1 MILKLPGIEVK
12 DPSFNMDAV
21 WIDKHNKDKAEASGY
36 MIVTP
41 EAVIATHLNQLLV
54 KHAGDLIGQDEVQD
68 LLDNLQKSSP
78 KLVETV
84 IPKILPLNQLTGIL
98 KILLAESVPIT
109 DLKRVLEL
117 LSNIN
122 ISKMSIVEIAE
133 IIRPALVGL
142 LIQKICPINKELSVI
157 TLSPE
162 MEQIIINA
170 LKEKNTTGISL
181 DPTFTK
187 NMLKAIAQAYETA
200 SSKGDNCILLTSPI
214 IRKDLANLIR
224 QNIEDL
230 HVLAFTELPET
241 RRINIIAT
249 IENKLQEENNK

>member
-1 MILKLPGIEVK
+1 
-12 DPSFNMDAV
+12 
-21 WIDKHNKDKAEASGY
+21 
-36 MIVTP
+36 
-41 EAVIATHLNQLLV
+41 
-54 KHAGDLIGQDEVQD
+54 
-68 LLDNLQKSSP
+68 
-78 KLVETV
+78 
-84 IPKILPLNQLTGIL
+84 
-98 KILLAESVPIT
+98 
-109 DLKRVLEL
+109 
-117 LSNIN
+117 
-122 ISKMSIVEIAE
+122 
-133 IIRPALVGL
+133 
-142 LIQKICPINKELSVI
+142 
-157 TLSPE
+157 

-200 SSKGDNCILLTSPI
+200 SAKGDNSILLTSPI

-249 IENKLQEENNK
+249 IENKIQEEKNK

>member
-1 MILKLPGIEVK
+1 M
-12 DPSFNMDAV
+12 
-21 WIDKHNKDKAEASGY
+21 
-36 MIVTP
+36 
-41 EAVIATHLNQLLV
+41 
-54 KHAGDLIGQDEVQD
+54 
-68 LLDNLQKSSP
+68 QKSSP

-170 LKEKNTTGISL
+170 LKRK
-181 DPTFTK
+181 
-187 NMLKAIAQAYETA
+187 
-200 SSKGDNCILLTSPI
+200 IL
-214 IRKDLANLIR
+214 
-224 QNIEDL
+224 QVF
-230 HVLAFTELPET
+230 H
-241 RRINIIAT
+241 
-249 IENKLQEENNK
+249 